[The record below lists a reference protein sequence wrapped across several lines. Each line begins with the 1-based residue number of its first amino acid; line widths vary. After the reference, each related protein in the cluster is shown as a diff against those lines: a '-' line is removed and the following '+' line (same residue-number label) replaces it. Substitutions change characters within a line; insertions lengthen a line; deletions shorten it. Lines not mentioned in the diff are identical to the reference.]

1 MLGEVQRTGGPTEM
15 IHEECG
21 VFGIWQAKSGPV
33 AQMAYTG
40 LFALQHRGQ
49 EAAGIALS
57 DRGVFRHHKDVGLVS
72 EVFAKDELDR
82 LGEGNIAVGHVRYST
97 SGNPGR
103 SNAQPIVVRHGKG
116 NMAVCHNGNLVNST
130 LLREKLEQKGCIFH
144 TTSDTEVIS
153 YLLTQE
159 RLESGSIEEAL
170 ERVMNRI
177 DGAYSLVVMSPTK
190 LLAARDP
197 RGFRPL
203 CIGHLPNG
211 GFAAASESCALD
223 AVGAHLERELEPGE
237 IVVVSREGVSS
248 IRSHCLQSTRALC
261 VFEYIYFARPDSV
274 IEGCTVHDARRCA
287 GKLLAAAHPVD
298 ADVIIGV
305 PDSGLDAAIGFS
317 AASGIPYDV
326 GLVKNKYVG
335 RTFIAPSQELRE
347 QMVRNK
353 LNPIRRV
360 IEGKRVVLLDDSI
373 VRGTTIAQLIHIIR
387 ETGAKEVHVR
397 ISAPP
402 FLHPCY
408 YGTDIDSEEN
418 LIAARHSVE
427 ETAAFIGADTLCYL
441 SVEDA
446 KKISGQ
452 MGCGLCTA
460 CFDGCYPT
468 QVPRDAGKNRFEQ
481 PLF

>member
-1 MLGEVQRTGGPTEM
+1 M

-170 ERVMNRI
+170 ERVMDRI

-223 AVGAHLERELEPGE
+223 AVGARLERELEPGE

-305 PDSGLDAAIGFS
+305 PDSGLDAALGYS
-317 AASGIPYDV
+317 QESGIPYGM
-326 GLVKNKYVG
+326 GLIKNKYIG
-335 RTFIAPSQELRE
+335 RTFISPGQDHRVD
-347 QMVRNK
+347 QVKIK
-353 LNPIRRV
+353 LSPV
-360 IEGKRVVLLDDSI
+360 ESVVSGKRVVLIDDSI
-373 VRGTTIAQLIHIIR
+373 VRGTTSARIVTLLKNA
-387 ETGAKEVHVR
+387 GAKQIHMR

-402 FLHPCY
+402 FLYPCY
-408 YGTDIDSEEN
+408 YGTDIDSQDH
-418 LIAARHSVE
+418 LIACHHSVE
-427 ETAAFIGADTLCYL
+427 EIAKIIGVDSLGYLPLENLENLCGNTAYC
-441 SVEDA
+441 S
-446 KKISGQ
+446 
-452 MGCGLCTA
+452 A
-460 CFDGCYPT
+460 CFSGRYPT
-468 QVPRDAGKNRFEQ
+468 EIPKDTRKDQFEQ
-481 PLF
+481 KLSLVKGRKQL

>member
-1 MLGEVQRTGGPTEM
+1 M

-170 ERVMNRI
+170 ERVMDRI

-223 AVGAHLERELEPGE
+223 AVGARLSGNWNREK
-237 IVVVSREGVSS
+237 S
-248 IRSHCLQSTRALC
+248 
-261 VFEYIYFARPDSV
+261 
-274 IEGCTVHDARRCA
+274 
-287 GKLLAAAHPVD
+287 
-298 ADVIIGV
+298 
-305 PDSGLDAAIGFS
+305 
-317 AASGIPYDV
+317 
-326 GLVKNKYVG
+326 
-335 RTFIAPSQELRE
+335 
-347 QMVRNK
+347 
-353 LNPIRRV
+353 
-360 IEGKRVVLLDDSI
+360 
-373 VRGTTIAQLIHIIR
+373 
-387 ETGAKEVHVR
+387 
-397 ISAPP
+397 
-402 FLHPCY
+402 
-408 YGTDIDSEEN
+408 
-418 LIAARHSVE
+418 
-427 ETAAFIGADTLCYL
+427 
-441 SVEDA
+441 
-446 KKISGQ
+446 
-452 MGCGLCTA
+452 
-460 CFDGCYPT
+460 
-468 QVPRDAGKNRFEQ
+468 
-481 PLF
+481 

>member
-1 MLGEVQRTGGPTEM
+1 M

-170 ERVMNRI
+170 ERVMDRI

-223 AVGAHLERELEPGE
+223 AVGARLERELEPGE

-373 VRGTTIAQLIHIIR
+373 VRGTTIA
-387 ETGAKEVHVR
+387 
-397 ISAPP
+397 P

-427 ETAAFIGADTLCYL
+427 ETAAFIGADTLGYL

-446 KKISGQ
+446 KKIPGQ